1 MCHTELMSQTNLNFY
16 KTFLAVFEAGSISQA
31 GERLCIASTTVGYQ
45 VRELEKQLNTKLF
58 VPHPRGVTPTDA
70 AVELYDAVKSA
81 LTLIKNSEEC
91 VQEFNK
97 DSEGVIRIA
106 CTTNN
111 STYYLADYII
121 AFNREYPKVQFEV
134 LKFPATSELT
144 NMLKR
149 SEFDLIISALPLDE
163 DVELSNITLGKQTS
177 SFIANKT
184 FADANGIKANSIL
197 TAEHFDRLP
206 FIAIKGHSEYKKPTV
221 TVESHEAAY
230 LLVKKDFGVGWCINQ
245 FLDINH
251 PDEPIIKFG
260 VEALFLRE
268 YTLNCVFYKRAL
280 RKATLS
286 FINMLKSAK
295 PQEPTVT
302 YTSER
307 SKSVRNLSTSA

>member
-1 MCHTELMSQTNLNFY
+1 MCYTELMSQTNLNFY
-16 KTFLAVFEAGSISQA
+16 KTFLAVYEAGSISQA
-31 GERLCIASTTVGYQ
+31 GDRLCIASTTVGYQ
-45 VRELEKQLNTKLF
+45 VRELESQLNTKLF

-70 AVELYDAVKSA
+70 AVELYDAVKPA
-81 LTLIKNSEEC
+81 LALIKNSEAC

-97 DSEGVIRIA
+97 DSEGIIRIA

-111 STYYLADYII
+111 STYYLADHII

-134 LKFPATSELT
+134 LKIAATSEIN

-163 DVELSNITLGKQTS
+163 DAELNNVTLGKQTS
-177 SFIANKT
+177 SFIANKA
-184 FADANGIKANSIL
+184 FANANNITPNSIL

-206 FIAIKGHSEYKKPTV
+206 FIAIKGHGEYKKPVV

-230 LLVKKDFGVGWCINQ
+230 LLVKKDFGVGWCIDQ
-245 FLDINH
+245 FLEINH

-260 VEALFLRE
+260 VEGLSLRE
-268 YTLNCVFYKRAL
+268 YKLNCVFYKKAL
-280 RKATLS
+280 RKATLT

-295 PQEPTVT
+295 PLETTVT
-302 YTSER
+302 YTSR
-307 SKSVRNLSTSA
+307 SKSVKNLSTSA